1 MPCGKAVSGQLNGEH
16 SKSARLNGLAYKAGE
31 DFNLLSLAAWC
42 CLSRRNIN
50 QLFYN
55 EWCFHYFNSELVMFY
70 YWRFTDKVW
79 LCRPAEE

>member
-1 MPCGKAVSGQLNGEH
+1 MRENDKAFLAIGANLIMPCGKAVSGQLNGEH

-55 EWCFHYFNSELVMFY
+55 EWCFHYFNS
-70 YWRFTDKVW
+70 
-79 LCRPAEE
+79 